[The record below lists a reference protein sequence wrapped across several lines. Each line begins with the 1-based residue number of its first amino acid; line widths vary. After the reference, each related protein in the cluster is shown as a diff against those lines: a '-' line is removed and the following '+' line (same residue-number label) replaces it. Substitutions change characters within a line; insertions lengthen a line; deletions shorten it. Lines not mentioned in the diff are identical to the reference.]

1 MNLSDVKLPGYH
13 PPQLGATKQGEG
25 LTEGNGSEM
34 RWKHPLRIVFYCES
48 PLAVRYLTGLL
59 PGIQTSNLSLKATG
73 DEVVRTHGS
82 GFILVAEEGSQ
93 ETTKHK
99 LLSLVSE
106 LRENARTLVIG
117 DVTSPLYLRHLFLA
131 GIHGFIDYADLKSQ
145 FRPALAVIRDGRL
158 WMPVQTAEGFSPW
171 LEDKARMGFASPG
184 VLTPQEVIILSLLS
198 KNLSNKEIGNRLR
211 ISERTVKFHLT
222 NMFNKLG
229 VRSRHAL
236 ARFANVFA
244 GRNGTDQQAA

>member
-1 MNLSDVKLPGYH
+1 
-13 PPQLGATKQGEG
+13 
-25 LTEGNGSEM
+25 M

-59 PGIQTSNLSLKATG
+59 LPGIQTSTLALRATG
-73 DEVVRTHGS
+73 DEAIRTHGS

-93 ETTKHK
+93 ETAKQK

-145 FRPALAVIRDGRL
+145 FRPALAAIRDGRL

-184 VLTPQEVIILSLLS
+184 VLTPQEGIILSLLS
-198 KNLSNKEIGNRLR
+198 RNLSNKEIGNRLR

-222 NMFNKLG
+222 NMFDKLG
-229 VRSRHAL
+229 VRNRHAL

-244 GRNGTDQQAA
+244 GCNGTDQQAVGSEAIKLVS

>member
-1 MNLSDVKLPGYH
+1 M
-13 PPQLGATKQGEG
+13 KQGEG
-25 LTEGNGSEM
+25 SSEGNGSEM

-48 PLAVRYLTGLL
+48 PLAVQYLTGLL
-59 PGIQTSNLSLKATG
+59 PGTQTSSLAPRATA
-73 DEVVRTHGS
+73 DEAVRTHGS

-145 FRPALAVIRDGRL
+145 FRPALDVIRDGRL

-184 VLTPQEVIILSLLS
+184 VLTPQEVTILSLLS
-198 KNLSNKEIGNRLR
+198 RNLSNKEIGNRLR

-222 NMFNKLG
+222 NMFDKLG

-244 GRNGTDQQAA
+244 GCKGTDQQAVGSEVITLAS

>member
-1 MNLSDVKLPGYH
+1 
-13 PPQLGATKQGEG
+13 
-25 LTEGNGSEM
+25 M

-59 PGIQTSNLSLKATG
+59 PGTQTSNLALRATG
-73 DEVVRTHGS
+73 DEIVRTHGS

-93 ETTKHK
+93 ETAKHK

-131 GIHGFIDYADLKSQ
+131 GIHGFIDYADLESQ
-145 FRPALAVIRDGRL
+145 FRPALAAIRDGRL

-184 VLTPQEVIILSLLS
+184 VLTPQEVKILSLLS
-198 KNLSNKEIGNRLR
+198 RNLSNKEIGHRLR

-222 NMFNKLG
+222 NMFDKLG

-236 ARFANVFA
+236 ARFADVFA
-244 GRNGTDQQAA
+244 GSNGTDEQAVGSEVITLAS

>member
-1 MNLSDVKLPGYH
+1 
-13 PPQLGATKQGEG
+13 
-25 LTEGNGSEM
+25 M

-59 PGIQTSNLSLKATG
+59 PGTQTSNLAPRATA

-145 FRPALAVIRDGRL
+145 FRPALDVIRDGRL

-184 VLTPQEVIILSLLS
+184 VLTPQEVTILSLLS
-198 KNLSNKEIGNRLR
+198 RNLSNKEIGHRLR
-211 ISERTVKFHLT
+211 ISERTVKFHIT
-222 NMFNKLG
+222 NMFDKLG
-229 VRSRHAL
+229 VRSRYAL

-244 GRNGTDQQAA
+244 GCNETDQQAVGF

>member
-1 MNLSDVKLPGYH
+1 
-13 PPQLGATKQGEG
+13 
-25 LTEGNGSEM
+25 M

-59 PGIQTSNLSLKATG
+59 PGTQTSNLALRATG

-106 LRENARTLVIG
+106 LRDNARTLVIG
-117 DVTSPLYLRHLFLA
+117 DVTSRPYLRHLFLA
-131 GIHGFIDYADLKSQ
+131 GIHGFIDYADLESQ
-145 FRPALAVIRDGRL
+145 FRPALAVIQDGRL

-171 LEDKARMGFASPG
+171 QDKARMGFASPG
-184 VLTPQEVIILSLLS
+184 VFTPQEVTILNLLS
-198 KNLSNKEIGNRLR
+198 RNLSNKEIGNRLR

-222 NMFNKLG
+222 NMFDKLG

-236 ARFANVFA
+236 ARFAMYLPGATEQTSRPFDSEVI
-244 GRNGTDQQAA
+244 QLVS